1 MDFKDKIR
9 NVPDYPKP
17 GVLFKDVT
25 TLLKDG
31 EAFKRVIDTMV
42 FSFQDKQIDSVVSME
57 SRGFMLGAPLAY
69 RLGCGFIPAR
79 KKGRLPGKTVTMEY
93 ETEYSKDSIEI
104 HLDAIQQGQKVLIVD
119 DLLATGGT
127 AKAVAEIVE
136 KLGGQIVGFA
146 FLIELPFLKGRE
158 KLSNYNI
165 FSMMKYEAGE

>member
-1 MDFKDKIR
+1 
-9 NVPDYPKP
+9 
-17 GVLFKDVT
+17 
-25 TLLKDG
+25 
-31 EAFKRVIDTMV
+31 
-42 FSFQDKQIDSVVSME
+42 
-57 SRGFMLGAPLAY
+57 
-69 RLGCGFIPAR
+69 
-79 KKGRLPGKTVTMEY
+79 MEY

-104 HLDAIQQGQKVLIVD
+104 HLDAIQQGQKVLVVD

-136 KLGGQIVGFA
+136 KLGGQVIGFA

>member
-9 NVPDYPKP
+9 NIPDYPKP

-57 SRGFMLGAPLAY
+57 SRGFMFGAPLAY

-79 KKGRLPGKTVTMEY
+79 KKGKLPGKTVAMEY

-104 HLDAIQQGQKVLIVD
+104 HLDAIQQGQKVLVVD

-136 KLGGQIVGFA
+136 KLGGQVIGFA

-158 KLSNYNI
+158 KLSKYNI
-165 FSMMKYEAGE
+165 FSMLKYEAGE